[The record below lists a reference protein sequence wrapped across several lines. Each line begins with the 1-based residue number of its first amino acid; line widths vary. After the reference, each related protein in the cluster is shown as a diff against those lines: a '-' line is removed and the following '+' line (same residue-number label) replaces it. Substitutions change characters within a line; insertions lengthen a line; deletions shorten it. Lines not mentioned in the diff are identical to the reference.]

1 MTLPSLH
8 TWPDFDDDG
17 YPNNATIIGAYADS
31 VAVVLDGPHHDAFLR
46 MALAAPDLYSELV
59 DLVDWLELYKDSI
72 GAKFLMQSLL
82 QGPRAAIAKA
92 KGE

>member
-1 MTLPSLH
+1 MTLPPLH

-31 VAVVLDGPHHDAFLR
+31 VAVVLDGPHHDAFLH
-46 MALAAPDLYSELV
+46 MALAAPDLLAALE
-59 DLVDWLELYKDSI
+59 DLLKEAQINMRGGKGHLLDS
-72 GAKFLMQSLL
+72 A
-82 QGPRAAIAKA
+82 RAAITKAKA